1 MNVEGDQ
8 LRWTSSALLLLQTVT
23 EDHMVSFFEDAYAC
37 AMHAK
42 RVTLMTKDM
51 ALAARIRG

>member
-1 MNVEGDQ
+1 M
-8 LRWTSSALLLLQTVT
+8 LLQTVT
-23 EDHMVSFFEDAYAC
+23 EDHMISFFEDAYAC

-42 RVTLMTKDM
+42 RATLMTKDM